1 MGLVFWV
8 TIVGDS
14 LIEDSIGTHRHR
26 HNLDKALYSIQSIA
40 LMQRKHAACM
50 KDKKL

>member
-14 LIEDSIGTHRHR
+14 LRTNILEAYLVFPFVDFF
-26 HNLDKALYSIQSIA
+26 
-40 LMQRKHAACM
+40 
-50 KDKKL
+50 